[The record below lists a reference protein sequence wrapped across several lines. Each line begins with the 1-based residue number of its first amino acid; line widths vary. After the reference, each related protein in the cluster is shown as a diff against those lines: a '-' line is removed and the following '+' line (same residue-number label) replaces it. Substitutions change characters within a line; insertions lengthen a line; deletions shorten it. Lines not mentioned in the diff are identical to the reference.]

1 MKIFKPTYLIKNTF
15 DITVADLK
23 KIGVKS
29 VFSDLDNTL
38 VAWNNKDSNQ
48 KLREWLSDLKSS
60 GIQVVII
67 SNNTN
72 QRVARVA
79 DDLNVEYQAWSLKP
93 LPRGIK
99 STIKKYN
106 LQKNQVIMLG
116 DQIMTDV
123 IAANLSGVRS
133 ILVKPLVDDDGFQ
146 TVINRFFERIILK
159 RLKKQDIVF
168 EDNLDV

>member
-48 KLREWLSDLKSS
+48 KLREWLSDLKNS

-159 RLKKQDIVF
+159 RLKKQNIIF
-168 EDNLDV
+168 EDSLDA

>member
-72 QRVARVA
+72 QRVSRVA